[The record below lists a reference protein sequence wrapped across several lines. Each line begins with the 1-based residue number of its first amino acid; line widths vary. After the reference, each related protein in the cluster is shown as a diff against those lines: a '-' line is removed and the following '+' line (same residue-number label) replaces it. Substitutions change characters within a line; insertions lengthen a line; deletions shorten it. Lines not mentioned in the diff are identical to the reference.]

1 VSFFYRCSGKSSK
14 KGVIPAGGNERQS
27 GQKVSSARDNKPAIE
42 TLFWLEVILFEKEVL
57 QIMR

>member
-1 VSFFYRCSGKSSK
+1 VANRARKARSLLLVTSVKAGKRFR
-14 KGVIPAGGNERQS
+14 AHNQ
-27 GQKVSSARDNKPAIE
+27 KPAIE